1 MIDYLLLMT
10 DNQSSIFPAEG
21 GNLMKWRCLV
31 QKIKGILVLLMV
43 TVAATGAG
51 PSTSLRAGKPA
62 SPRMPVQAKD
72 TNQPDSN
79 TVVTSDI
86 SEYFGFGE
94 MEIIKLD
101 YGLRCL
107 LVADFDGDGRN
118 DMAIANNQKSAIE
131 MLIQKE
137 AKGLEEQ
144 EVAVDPNDVDINA
157 IVTTSRFH
165 RQTLPVSQ
173 RIYALVCG
181 DLNSDGLVDLAF
193 YGEPRGLYVILQKP
207 GSQKGGK
214 QKTIEWQQRKRINIE
229 DALPSENSLAC
240 ADIDN
245 DGKKDLI
252 LAGRDAVYIV
262 FQKQDGT
269 LGEPVKYPVAA
280 RILGID
286 VGDLNG
292 DGKNDLVIFTDDL
305 ERPIHVRMGQKTNQ
319 LGPEIRLFAESPVAA
334 EISNIDGKA
343 GDEIVAIDA
352 ISRRLACYKFTTDAG
367 PAAQSKNDDWP
378 VLFYPLAAGIGS
390 EKRDLVVSDIDGDGL
405 TDVVISDPGA
415 AELLLFKQSSGVG
428 LMEPARFPSL
438 ADSDCLSA
446 ADIDGDGK
454 SEVAVLSV
462 KEKVIGIS
470 KFTDGRLSFPKALDV
485 AGEPVAMELADIDG
499 DGSVDCV
506 YISRSQ
512 QDTRSLRVV
521 YNVASPQNQTDANSD
536 SQIELPRLAAN
547 PQGIKVID
555 VDQDGLK
562 DVFVFVKYELPILI
576 RQTDKRKFE
585 VVESPKAQNSLLKEA
600 TLRSIGVA
608 DVDGKK
614 GDELLIAQN
623 NFARSMVFA
632 DGSWKIIDQYN
643 AKSAENRISAAAAIN
658 IYGSKKDKKPEI
670 LLLDGQKG
678 RLQILKAGEDNAYH
692 FEKEID
698 TGVWS
703 GPAGVKMLL
712 ASLTGKTG
720 PSTVS
725 SGLNHKSQAPEILLF
740 DGEKFA
746 IVKTP
751 GNQGDFARLERKF
764 SYETKIKD
772 GSYGILTTGD
782 INGDGVV
789 DIILVEYKNNHIEI
803 LTQNSAGNPVPAF
816 AFKVFED
823 KAYRES
829 RQPMPGV
836 EPSQLK
842 VADVTG
848 DGKADLIAVIHDR
861 IIIYPQD

>member
-1 MIDYLLLMT
+1 
-10 DNQSSIFPAEG
+10 
-21 GNLMKWRCLV
+21 MKWRCLV
-31 QKIKGILVLLMV
+31 QKIRGILVLLML
-43 TVAATGAG
+43 TVAATG
-51 PSTSLRAGKPA
+51 AGKPA
-62 SPRMPVQAKD
+62 SPRMPVQARD
-72 TNQPDSN
+72 TNQPDTN
-79 TVVTSDI
+79 TVVTSDL
-86 SEYFGFGE
+86 SKYYGFGE

-131 MLIQKE
+131 LLIQKE

-157 IVTTSRFH
+157 IVGTSRFH

-173 RIYALVCG
+173 RIYALACG
-181 DLNSDGLVDLAF
+181 DLNSDGLIDLAF

-207 GSQKGGK
+207 GSRKGQK
-214 QKTIEWQQRKRINIE
+214 QKTIEWQQIKRINIE
-229 DALPSENSLAC
+229 DALPSENALVC

-334 EISNIDGKA
+334 EISNIDGQS

-378 VLFYPLAAGIGS
+378 VLFYPLAAGEGS
-390 EKRDLVVSDIDGDGL
+390 EKRDLVVSDVDGDGL

-438 ADSDCLSA
+438 ADSDSLSA

-485 AGEPVAMELADIDG
+485 AGEPLAMELADIDG

-512 QDTRSLRVV
+512 QDTRSLRVIYDV
-521 YNVASPQNQTDANSD
+521 GKQQRAPDTNNAAEV
-536 SQIELPRLAAN
+536 ELPRLAAN

-562 DVFVFVKYELPILI
+562 DVLVFVKYELPILI
-576 RQTDKRKFE
+576 RQTNKRKFE
-585 VVESPKAQNSLLKEA
+585 VVESPGAQNSLLKEA
-600 TLRSIGVA
+600 TLRSISVA

-623 NFARSMVFA
+623 NFARSMIFKN
-632 DGSWKIIDQYN
+632 GSWKIIDQYN
-643 AKSAENRISAAAAIN
+643 AKSAENRISAATAIHFDN
-658 IYGSKKDKKPEI
+658 NKKDKKPSI

-678 RLQILKAGEDNAYH
+678 RLQILTAGDNNAYH

-703 GPAGVKMLL
+703 GPAGVKILL
-712 ASLTGKTG
+712 ASLTGK
-720 PSTVS
+720 PA
-725 SGLNHKSQAPEILLF
+725 KSATPEVLLF

-746 IVKTP
+746 IVDLPMSFIGAKSETP
-751 GNQGDFARLERKF
+751 GNQSNFARLERKF

-782 INGDGVV
+782 LNGDGVV

-816 AFKVFED
+816 AFKVFEG

-829 RQPMPGV
+829 RQPSSGV

-848 DGKADLIAVIHDR
+848 DGKPDLITVIHDR

>member
-1 MIDYLLLMT
+1 L
-10 DNQSSIFPAEG
+10 
-21 GNLMKWRCLV
+21 
-31 QKIKGILVLLMV
+31 IL
-43 TVAATGAG
+43 TAGATGA
-51 PSTSLRAGKPA
+51 SKPLTI
-62 SPRMPVQAKD
+62 QTKD

-79 TVVTSDI
+79 NTVTGDLSA
-86 SEYFGFGE
+86 YFGFGE
-94 MEIIKLD
+94 MEIIKLN

-131 MLIQKE
+131 LLIQKE

-144 EVAVDPNDVDINA
+144 QVAVDPNDVDINA

-214 QKTIEWQQRKRINIE
+214 QKTIEWQQRKRINVE
-229 DALPSENSLAC
+229 DALPSENTLVC

-252 LAGRDAVYIV
+252 LGGRDAVYIV

-334 EISNIDGKA
+334 EISNIDGKS

-352 ISRRLACYKFTTDAG
+352 ISRRLACYKFTTDPG

-415 AELLLFKQSSGVG
+415 AVLLLFKQSSGVG

-438 ADSDCLSA
+438 ADSDSLSA

-512 QDTRSLRVV
+512 QDTRSFRVV
-521 YNVASPQNQTDANSD
+521 YNVASPQSRTDANSD

-547 PQGIKVID
+547 PQGIKVLD

-562 DVFVFVKYELPILI
+562 DVLVFVKYELPILI
-576 RQTDKRKFE
+576 RQTRLGEGIDEAKEASETPSRSRADKRKFE
-585 VVESPKAQNSLLKEA
+585 VVESPGAQNSLLKEA
-600 TLRSIGVA
+600 TLRSLSTA
-608 DVDGKK
+608 DIDGKK
-614 GDELLIAQN
+614 RDVLLVAQN
-623 NFARSMVFA
+623 NFARSLVFA

-658 IYGSKKDKKPEI
+658 IYGSKKGKKPEI

-712 ASLTGKTG
+712 ASLTGKAG
-720 PSTVS
+720 
-725 SGLNHKSQAPEILLF
+725 KSWTPEILLF

-751 GNQGDFARLERKF
+751 GNPGNFARLERKF

-803 LTQNSAGNPVPAF
+803 LTQNPAGNPVPAF

-823 KAYRES
+823 KAYRET
-829 RQPMPGV
+829 RQPTSGV

-848 DGKADLIAVIHDR
+848 DGKPDLITVIHDR

>member
-1 MIDYLLLMT
+1 MT
-10 DNQSSIFPAEG
+10 DNQSSISPAKCWVEVF
-21 GNLMKWRCLV
+21 V
-31 QKIKGILVLLMV
+31 QKIKSVLVLLIL
-43 TVAATGAG
+43 TAVAMGVAKY
-51 PSTSLRAGKPA
+51 PSPQL
-62 SPRMPVQAKD
+62 PVKAMD
-72 TNQPDSN
+72 TNQQDNNNIVSG
-79 TVVTSDI
+79 DL

-118 DMAIANNQKSAIE
+118 DMVIANNQKSAIE
-131 MLIQKE
+131 LLIQKE

-144 EVAVDPNDVDINA
+144 EVTVDPNDVDINA
-157 IVTTSRFH
+157 IINLTRYH

-193 YGEPRGLYVILQKP
+193 YGEPRGLYVILQKQ
-207 GSQKGGK
+207 GGQKGGK
-214 QKTIEWQQRKRINIE
+214 EKTIEWQQRKRINIE
-229 DALPSENSLAC
+229 DALPSENALAC

-245 DGKKDLI
+245 DGRNDLI
-252 LAGRDAVYIV
+252 VAARDAVYIV
-262 FQKQDGT
+262 FQKQDGA
-269 LGEPVKYPVAA
+269 LGEPIKYPAAA

-286 VGDLNG
+286 VGNLNG

-305 ERPIHVRMGQKTNQ
+305 ERPIHVRMGRKNNQ
-319 LGPEIRLFAESPVAA
+319 LGPEIRLFTERPVAA

-343 GDEIVAIDA
+343 GDEIIAIDA
-352 ISRRLACYKFTTDAG
+352 VSRRLACYKFTTD
-367 PAAQSKNDDWP
+367 PSAAQSKTDEWP
-378 VLFYPLAAGIGS
+378 VLFYPLAAGEGS
-390 EKRDLVVSDIDGDGL
+390 EKRDLAVCDVDGDGL
-405 TDVVISDPGA
+405 ADVVISDPGA
-415 AELLLFKQSSGVG
+415 AELLLFKQASGIG
-428 LMEPARFPSL
+428 LIEPVRFPSF
-438 ADSDCLSA
+438 ADSDSLST

-454 SEVAVLSV
+454 GEVAVLSV
-462 KEKVIGIS
+462 KERVIGIS
-470 KFTDGRLSFPKALDV
+470 KFSDGRLSFPKALDV

-499 DGSVDCV
+499 DGATDCIYV
-506 YISRSQ
+506 SRSQ
-512 QDTRSLRVV
+512 SDTRSLKVI
-521 YNVASPQNQTDANSD
+521 YNVSKKQGTPDINNAAEA
-536 SQIELPRLAAN
+536 ELPRLAAN

-562 DVFVFVKYELPILI
+562 DVLVFVKYELPILI
-576 RQTDKRKFE
+576 HQKTTREFE
-585 VVESPKAQNSLLKEA
+585 VIDSPKAQNSLLKEA
-600 TLRSIGVA
+600 TLRSISTA
-608 DVDGKK
+608 DIDDKK
-614 GDELLIAQN
+614 KDELLIAQN
-623 NFARSMVFA
+623 NYARSLVFA

-658 IYGSKKDKKPEI
+658 IYGGKKNKKPEI

-678 RLQILKAGEDNAYH
+678 RLQILTAGDDNTYH

-698 TGVWS
+698 TGSWTS
-703 GPAGVKMLL
+703 PAGVKMVL
-712 ASLTGKTG
+712 AWLTGKTG
-720 PSTVS
+720 RTRT
-725 SGLNHKSQAPEILLF
+725 QEILLF

-746 IVKTP
+746 IVETP

-772 GSYGILTTGD
+772 GFYGILTTGD

-803 LTQNSAGNPVPAF
+803 LTQNPAGNPVSAF

-823 KAYRES
+823 KAYRET
-829 RQPMPGV
+829 RQPMSGV